1 MRSEVVN
8 MKQRQEKSLISSSSE
23 PVPTFQST
31 TSSKNLEPLILNT
44 KHPIYEGCDVNK
56 TCFGLPD
63 SCDDPADCDLMATW
77 RLINDEVTKL
87 ELYSSLGGRG
97 SYVALGLSR
106 DRRMGEDLV
115 VACLSHKERVS
126 A

>member
-1 MRSEVVN
+1 M
-8 MKQRQEKSLISSSSE
+8 
-23 PVPTFQST
+23 TST
-31 TSSKNLEPLILNT
+31 PLLCYWDFCVGLWLDMVMT
-44 KHPIYEGCDVNK
+44 GCDVNK

-77 RLINDEVTKL
+77 RLINNEVTKL

-126 A
+126 AELSWNNGRLVKILTVADNEELP

>member
-1 MRSEVVN
+1 M
-8 MKQRQEKSLISSSSE
+8 
-23 PVPTFQST
+23 
-31 TSSKNLEPLILNT
+31 
-44 KHPIYEGCDVNK
+44 NK
-56 TCFGLPD
+56 TCFGIPT
-63 SCDDPADCDLMATW
+63 SCDDLADCDLMATW

-115 VACLSHKERVS
+115 VACFSHKERVS
-126 A
+126 AELSWNNGRLVKIWTVADNEELP